1 MRTPFSLQWTDGER
15 VQQRFL
21 TFSGPTEVPDVF
33 WPPKRKKRAT
43 KSGGGIDNHDEPRCQ
58 DRKSSSD
65 STTSAAS
72 ETETVGQPAPEDG
85 GSTPTTDVEN
95 ESPSNEADSA
105 VPTAER
111 TPVLAGDTSGTSGDS
126 RGIAFPET
134 AKSSKWTNRLRKRR
148 KRHSPGDV

>member
-1 MRTPFSLQWTDGER
+1 M
-15 VQQRFL
+15 
-21 TFSGPTEVPDVF
+21 
-33 WPPKRKKRAT
+33 
-43 KSGGGIDNHDEPRCQ
+43 
-58 DRKSSSD
+58 
-65 STTSAAS
+65 TSAAS

-85 GSTPTTDVEN
+85 GSTLGLEPPPTTDVEN
-95 ESPSNEADSA
+95 ESPSNETDSA

-148 KRHSPGDV
+148 KRRSPGDI